1 MAQEI
6 SLLKPDIIVCLGA
19 TAAHSVLGRDF
30 RLMEQR
36 GQWERLANGARA
48 FATVHPAWVLRQPA
62 GDREAAY
69 RGFVD
74 DLRLL
79 VAPWTPG

>member
-1 MAQEI
+1 MR
-6 SLLKPDIIVCLGA
+6 LGA

-30 RLMEQR
+30 RLMERR

-69 RGFVD
+69 RGFVG

-79 VAPWTPG
+79 VAPVDAGVER